1 MESWSSISRQ
11 SHRRLCRQESVPE
24 SKEARSSQHPS
35 SLSRKAP
42 SHHHCGTKLKSYSYA
57 PVCETQSLHH
67 SSDSDRNSREGRS
80 HTDHPA
86 GIRSCRRNLQ
96 IVDPSNGKG
105 RRHFEKDI
113 KSRSRTPTS
122 STTWRCYKNSQ
133 NMSTSL
139 LDAWVVMRRR
149 LKFCKVSS
157 SYVLCPGLTSRRHN
171 YTCAASLLHIGLA
184 TPQHALDESSEL
196 DRVEIGCTSTRPKSN
211 SVQGSRFYALL
222 GHTARRRS
230 IPLLESCRFII
241 DMVRQLVI
249 RYTCEGWPH
258 CSPHHPTPNP
268 LPAPLPT
275 VLRADVGL

>member
-1 MESWSSISRQ
+1 MMKSKTLLLGSSSRIGVLNGILVHNSNMLFLRVTWRAGPRSLARVTVVCAAKSPFQ
-11 SHRRLCRQESVPE
+11 SRRR
-24 SKEARSSQHPS
+24 
-35 SLSRKAP
+35 
-42 SHHHCGTKLKSYSYA
+42 
-57 PVCETQSLHH
+57 TQTLRH
-67 SSDSDRNSREGRS
+67 SSDSDRNRREGRS

-105 RRHFEKDI
+105 LRHFEKDI

-122 STTWRCYKNSQ
+122 STTWWCYKNSQ

-184 TPQHALDESSEL
+184 TPQHALGESSEL
-196 DRVEIGCTSTRPKSN
+196 DRVEIGYTSTRRKSN

-230 IPLLESCRFII
+230 IPLLESCRFIL

-258 CSPHHPTPNP
+258 CSPHPPTPNP

>member
-1 MESWSSISRQ
+1 MMKSKTLLLESSSRIGVLNGILVHNSNMLFLRVTWRAGPRSPARVTVVCAAKSPFQSR
-11 SHRRLCRQESVPE
+11 RR
-24 SKEARSSQHPS
+24 
-35 SLSRKAP
+35 
-42 SHHHCGTKLKSYSYA
+42 
-57 PVCETQSLHH
+57 TQTLRH
-67 SSDSDRNSREGRS
+67 SSDSDRNRREGRS

-105 RRHFEKDI
+105 LRHFEKDI

-122 STTWRCYKNSQ
+122 STTWWCYENSQ

-184 TPQHALDESSEL
+184 TPQHALGESSEL
-196 DRVEIGCTSTRPKSN
+196 DRVEIGCTSTRRKSN

-222 GHTARRRS
+222 GHTVRRRS
-230 IPLLESCRFII
+230 IPLLESCRFIL

-258 CSPHHPTPNP
+258 CSPHPPTPNP